1 MRIGIRLRLPRR
13 RMPRMLRRR
22 MVYRLSGEDG
32 VGAGAPHGDLPLA
45 RVTFGSRK
53 ALSLFEDVLLL

>member
-1 MRIGIRLRLPRR
+1 
-13 RMPRMLRRR
+13 

-53 ALSLFEDVLLL
+53 ALFLFKDVLLLQRRT